1 MMAHRSDPLRPTAP
15 RSSPRAVVAP
25 RVPVRPAAHPRPVA
39 IRTTL
44 TRLMTRRG
52 QVVVLA
58 ATTVT
63 IGLAWLSLPGLRAEV
78 TTGFDVLTTGDQD
91 AIGAY
96 LRSFGLWGPVI
107 SLVLMIAQAIIAPI
121 PGALVVFANG
131 IAFGTFQGT
140 VLSVVGQTL
149 AAALCFGI
157 ARTVG
162 RGPVE
167 KMVGRFGL
175 ETLDRGVGRWGPL
188 AIVALRLVPGVA
200 FDAISY
206 GAGLLRMRF
215 RVFLLA
221 TVAGIIPQTL
231 FYTWMVRHYPE
242 LTWTFVAVAMIAFA
256 VVALAGAAVSLR
268 RRRMSRMS
276 RISPD

>member
-1 MMAHRSDPLRPTAP
+1 MAVASHPSQRTGPVFQRTDRHA
-15 RSSPRAVVAP
+15 SSPRLA
-25 RVPVRPAAHPRPVA
+25 
-39 IRTTL
+39 
-44 TRLMTRRG
+44 RLMTRRAQLVILG
-52 QVVVLA
+52 TALA
-58 ATTVT
+58 VML
-63 IGLAWLSLPGLRAEV
+63 LAWLTIPALRTEV
-78 TTGFDVLTTGDQD
+78 AHGFSVVTTGDQD
-91 AIGAY
+91 QIGAY
-96 LRSFGLWGPVI
+96 LRSFGVWGPVI

-121 PGALVVFANG
+121 PGALIVFANG

-140 VLSVVGQTL
+140 VLSVAGQTL

-167 KMVGRFGL
+167 RMVGRFGL

-231 FYTWMVRHYPE
+231 FYTWMVRHYPQ
-242 LTWTFVAVAMIAFA
+242 LTWMFVLVAIIVFL
-256 VVALAGAAVSLR
+256 VVALGGAALSLR
-268 RRRMSRMS
+268 RRRAS
-276 RISPD
+276 RISAP